1 MTQRIATLI
10 AALALVGALFAGAPS
25 VASATAITLYVGPN
39 AFGGGSCAA
48 PDYHVGGVD
57 DQVVIQLAID
67 AASNGDTVY
76 LCAGTYHL
84 SGTLTGDD
92 HTLLQGAGAGST
104 ILDGGATF
112 ADGEYVSGGHRIL
125 DTNETPM
132 SISDM
137 TFTHGA
143 AEGAGG
149 AIYANDNL
157 TISAVTFA
165 ENASYA
171 GDEFGAGTICTDGE
185 IDTTISD
192 STFTGNQS
200 DTNGGA
206 IGCEGGSLTIDN
218 TTFSHNTSNKH
229 GGAIDGH
236 QDMGIVITNS
246 VFEFNST
253 SNSGGAMEAN
263 GRGTVVTI
271 RNTVFTGNHA
281 DDAGG
286 ALWDNHDTT
295 ISGSTFTGN
304 HADGAGGA
312 LWGDHDTTISGST
325 FTGNTAGGGGAI
337 CTSSTSMTTNITS
350 SRFINNTSESYGG
363 AIACVGGWLTID
375 ASAFSGNSAPWHGG
389 AIDDHQ
395 RYGTTI
401 TNSTFTSNIAGMEG
415 GAIGANGSDL
425 VVRATQFLANISGS
439 YGGAIW
445 SDCRT
450 IDVTKSRFRKNQ
462 AATDGGAVW
471 VDGVGV
477 VATKK
482 SLRMIVARNV
492 FVANRGKRA
501 ANVGSNLNCTD

>member
-1 MTQRIATLI
+1 MTQRITTVA

-25 VASATAITLYVGPN
+25 VASATAVTLYVGPN
-39 AFGGGSCAA
+39 ASGGGSCAA

-84 SGTLTGDD
+84 SGTLMGAN
-92 HTLLQGAGAGST
+92 HTVLQGAGAGST

-143 AEGAGG
+143 HDAGG

-171 GDEFGAGTICTDGE
+171 GGFGAGAICTDGE

-200 DTNGGA
+200 DTYGGA

-218 TTFSHNTSNKH
+218 TTFSHNTSYDH

-236 QDMGIVITNS
+236 QMMGIVITNS
-246 VFEFNST
+246 VFEFNQST
-253 SNSGGAMEAN
+253 NSSGGAMEAN
-263 GRGTVVTI
+263 GDGTVVTI

-281 DDAGG
+281 DGAGG

-304 HADGAGGA
+304 TS
-312 LWGDHDTTISGST
+312 WI
-325 FTGNTAGGGGAI
+325 GGAI
-337 CTSSTSMTTNITS
+337 CTDSGSMTTNITS
-350 SRFINNTSESYGG
+350 SRFINNTSESWGG

-395 RYGTTI
+395 RHGTTI
-401 TNSTFTSNIAGMEG
+401 TNSTFSSNVAGMEG

-445 SDCRT
+445 SQCFT

-471 VDGVGV
+471 VDGA
-477 VATKK
+477 VAMKK

-501 ANVGSNLNCTD
+501 ANVGSNLHGCLD

>member
-1 MTQRIATLI
+1 MTQRFTTLI

-25 VASATAITLYVGPN
+25 VARATAVTLYVGPN
-39 AFGGGSCAA
+39 ASGGGSCAA

-67 AASNGDTVY
+67 AASRGDTVY

-92 HTLLQGAGAGST
+92 HTVLQGAGAGST

-143 AEGAGG
+143 HDAGG

-165 ENASYA
+165 ENAIYE
-171 GDEFGAGTICTDGE
+171 GEFGAGAICTVGD

-200 DTNGGA
+200 DTYGGA

-218 TTFSHNTSNKH
+218 TTFSHNTAFNH

-236 QDMGIVITNS
+236 QMRGIVITNS
-246 VFEFNST
+246 VFEFNQST
-253 SNSGGAMEAN
+253 NSNGGAMEAN
-263 GRGTVVTI
+263 GEGTVVTI

-281 DDAGG
+281 HRLGG
-286 ALWDNHDTT
+286 ALLDYY
-295 ISGSTFTGN
+295 
-304 HADGAGGA
+304 
-312 LWGDHDTTISGST
+312 DTTISGST
-325 FTGNTAGGGGAI
+325 FTGNTAVWDGGAI
-337 CTSSTSMTTNITS
+337 CTYTGSMTTNITS
-350 SRFINNTSESYGG
+350 SRFINNTGERYGG
-363 AIACVGGWLTID
+363 AIACSGGWLTID
-375 ASAFSGNSAPWHGG
+375 ASAFSGNSAPRHGG

-395 RYGTTI
+395 IHGTTI
-401 TNSTFTSNIAGMEG
+401 TNSTFTSNVAGMEG

-445 SDCRT
+445 SDCHT

-471 VDGVGV
+471 VDGA

-501 ANVGSNLNCTD
+501 ANVGSNLNGCLD